1 MKKIFS
7 ILAIIGFLGVV
18 YYFYNHNPAQA
29 KQTYVVCMTKQL
41 TGYDCPGCGG
51 QRALHQVLHGNFL
64 QAAKLNVAI
73 YFFAPLL
80 GYIFFSV
87 VLKPFGINLPD
98 VDISSKGLW
107 IVLLLLAIFTIV
119 RNML

>member
-7 ILAIIGFLGVV
+7 ILAIIGFFGVL
-18 YYFYNHNPAQA
+18 YYFYHNNPATG

-41 TGYDCPGCGG
+41 SGYDCPGCGG

-64 QAAKLNVAI
+64 QAAKLNAAI

-87 VLKPFGINLPD
+87 VLKPFGIHLPD
-98 VDISSKGLW
+98 IDISTKGLW
-107 IVLLLLAIFTIV
+107 VVLLILLIFTIV
-119 RNML
+119 RNIV